1 LNLSS
6 VRRMLQRNRDDWDGL
21 RAEKNKK
28 TLDDLRM
35 AIRRRR
41 RRSVKL
47 LEELA
52 LRTSKVTPLM
62 KKLSSIS
69 TKMIEL
75 EHRIEDL
82 KKVKDPG
89 EDLEV
94 CKEECSGLEDLVL
107 EKADD
112 VRRRVVAIRKV

>member
-1 LNLSS
+1 
-6 VRRMLQRNRDDWDGL
+6 VRNMLARNRENW
-21 RAEKNKK
+21 E
-28 TLDDLRM
+28 DLRD
-35 AIRRRR
+35 ARAKKDQEVIHLEIRRRR

-69 TKMIEL
+69 TKMVEL
-75 EHRIEDL
+75 EQRIEEL
-82 KKVKDPG
+82 KKIKEPG

-94 CKEECSGLEDLVL
+94 C
-107 EKADD
+107 
-112 VRRRVVAIRKV
+112 RKS